1 MPKYEPIVY
10 EIVDRLYFQNK
21 RSVYDIADCVGL
33 TTDEVDMILCELVA
47 GEILDLE
54 DDD

>member
-21 RSVYDIADCVGL
+21 RSVADIADCVGL
-33 TTDEVDMILCELVA
+33 TAGEVDMILCELVA
-47 GEILDLE
+47 SEIVDLE
-54 DDD
+54 DND